1 MKKENM
7 QIPGQIGLIEF
18 LTENSEKMPD
28 KFVEIKGVVNLKTF
42 SDFSIQSTYR
52 DIFLIVN
59 MLDDYVVMLKQAEM
73 NGNHHTDY
81 MIKQFERISGELS
94 EQIELDKEK
103 MYRKCQNRK
112 GEQDSIGEDAMV
124 LATKK

>member
-1 MKKENM
+1 M